1 MGSSGTD
8 VPCSHNSHFEKL
20 ALPATKSEKHVSTLV
35 VLFAQNQSVRAVQ
48 RRGTHFMRH
57 SYFLRFKKVP
67 CASPFCL
74 TSLHRYHQD
83 FFVKSI
89 LLGSCLTRVRRNL
102 RNAHAKP
109 CSNLYLFSRAES
121 SPSSNPFSVLMSS
134 RNCFAHEMEVVVSH
148 RGFSCKAVCPDVF
161 AQRLTPTL
169 AGEGGHPSHS
179 ALPFFLPILSR
190 VPLRQA
196 QFQVFELTQFLL
208 VTRSLPPAKSGMLP
222 TA

>member
-1 MGSSGTD
+1 MFLCRVTTCSGTD

-48 RRGTHFMRH
+48 RRGMHFMRH
-57 SYFLRFKKVP
+57 SCFLRFKKVP

-74 TSLHRYHQD
+74 TSLHSYHQD
-83 FFVKSI
+83 FFRQEYLARLMFDSSAQKSSTCTCKT
-89 LLGSCLTRVRRNL
+89 LLQS
-102 RNAHAKP
+102 
-109 CSNLYLFSRAES
+109 LFISRAES

-169 AGEGGHPSHS
+169 AGEGGHPFHS

-196 QFQVFELTQFLL
+196 QFL
-208 VTRSLPPAKSGMLP
+208 S
-222 TA
+222 